1 MIYYGCNARYNE
13 KRRSIF
19 MKDIYI
25 AQKLLEKRKM
35 RGITQEQLAEALAI
49 TPQSVSKWERGE

>member
-13 KRRSIF
+13 KMRGIF

-25 AQKLLEKRKM
+25 AQKLFEKRKM
-35 RGITQEQLAEALAI
+35 RGITQEQLAEALSI
-49 TPQSVSKWERGE
+49 TPQSVSKWERG